1 MKNIFIKTGLLSMA
15 FVLLLSCDKF
25 LEEDLRDQIA
35 TDNFF
40 NNDQEAL
47 LASNG
52 LYRILHRGTKCW
64 ARAFLFVLWLIFI

>member
-47 LASNG
+47 LDYIGYCTEVAYIKRVDWMTIM
-52 LYRILHRGTKCW
+52 LVVQTR
-64 ARAFLFVLWLIFI
+64 